1 MADYISREALLEK
14 AWDADTRAGYVQ
26 VVDVGDILAAPA
38 ADVVEVVRLATD
50 NAPAVRT
57 ILIVQCGDCKYHD
70 YNNENEM
77 YCKRCYGPD
86 DMKPDDFCSR
96 GERRNE

>member
-14 AWDADTRAGYVQ
+14 AQNERIRLGYD
-26 VVDVGDILAAPA
+26 VVRVRDIESIPA